1 MIFDDIYMSS
11 MSLDFN
17 IQIRYTHLGWHSW
30 SFWDVYVSQNLRY
43 VYWKNEYTTD
53 TARSRFYV
61 SQNFRYVYWKNGYTT
76 DTASSR
82 SALYIDL
89 HLEIDNVGRLRTQ
102 FYDER
107 NDSNIYFPI
116 VNFPFIWTNFPT
128 APAYEVYKSLFIRS
142 PP

>member
-1 MIFDDIYMSS
+1 MSN
-11 MSLDFN
+11 MSLDFD
-17 IQIRYTHLGWHSW
+17 IQIRYTHLGWHFW
-30 SFWDVYVSQNLRY
+30 SFWDVYVSQNL
-43 VYWKNEYTTD
+43 
-53 TARSRFYV
+53 
-61 SQNFRYVYWKNGYTT
+61 RYVYWKNGYTT

-89 HLEIDNVGRLRTQ
+89 HLEIDNEGRLRTQ
-102 FYDER
+102 FYDKR

-128 APAYEVYKSLFIRS
+128 APTYEVYKSLFIRS